1 MVEKAKIKIIDTGEE
16 IDAMFNPTDY
26 TISSTGTVKTKKNS
40 KPFFNKVDVDDFVVT
55 LLFDTYEKH
64 GNIAAGT
71 DVRNITKKISSLVMP
86 LIEGVKKK
94 QPPTCLFIWGKFK
107 YKGII
112 YKVSQKFTMF
122 LPNGRPVRAEL
133 TVTFQSVM
141 TNEEYAKNM
150 GIEACRKFWTVKS
163 DERLDLIAH
172 KALKDVTQWR
182 KIADENN
189 INNPLAFPKDEDIGR
204 LLIIPD

>member
-26 TISSTGTVKTKKNS
+26 TISSTATVKKEDS
-40 KPFFNKVDVDDFVVT
+40 IPFFNKVDVGDFIVT

-64 GNIAAGT
+64 GDIAAGT
-71 DVRNITKKISSLVMP
+71 DVRKITKKISTLVMP
-86 LIEGVKKK
+86 LIEGVDKK

-122 LPNGRPVRAEL
+122 LPSGIPVRAEL
-133 TVTFQSVM
+133 TVTFQAVM
-141 TNEEYAKNM
+141 TTEEYAKNM
-150 GIEACRKFWTVKS
+150 GIEACRKLWTVRS
-163 DERLDLIAH
+163 NERLDLIAH
-172 KALKDVTQWR
+172 KALKDVTLWR

>member
-26 TISSTGTVKTKKNS
+26 TISSTGTMKTKKNS
-40 KPFFNKVDVDDFVVT
+40 KPFFDKVTVDDFTVT
-55 LLFDTYEKH
+55 LLFDTYEKR
-64 GNIAAGT
+64 GDIAAGT
-71 DVRNITKKISSLVMP
+71 DVRKITKKISTLVMP
-86 LIEGVKKK
+86 LIEGVTKK
-94 QPPTCLFIWGKFK
+94 QPPTCLFIWGKFE

-112 YKVSQKFTMF
+112 YKISQKFTMF
-122 LPNGRPVRAEL
+122 LPSGIPVRAEL
-133 TVTFQSVM
+133 TVTFQAVM
-141 TNEEYAKNM
+141 TTEEYAKNM
-150 GIEACRKFWTVKS
+150 GIEACRKLWTVRS
-163 DERLDLIAH
+163 NERLDLIAH
-172 KALKDVTQWR
+172 KALKDATQWR